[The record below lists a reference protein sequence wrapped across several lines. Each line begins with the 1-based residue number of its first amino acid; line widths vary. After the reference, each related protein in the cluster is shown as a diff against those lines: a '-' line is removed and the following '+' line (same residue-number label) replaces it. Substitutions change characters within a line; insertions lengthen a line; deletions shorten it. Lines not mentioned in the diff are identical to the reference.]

1 MVLFDAGAAVPADR
15 PGLDGGQARG
25 RGGGGPRGRDP
36 PQQTR
41 VQTPPQT
48 LQVQERTHHH
58 VKASTFLFPFETI

>member
-36 PQQTR
+36 PQQTW

-48 LQVQERTHHH
+48 LQVQDRTHT
-58 VKASTFLFPFETI
+58 VMSRT